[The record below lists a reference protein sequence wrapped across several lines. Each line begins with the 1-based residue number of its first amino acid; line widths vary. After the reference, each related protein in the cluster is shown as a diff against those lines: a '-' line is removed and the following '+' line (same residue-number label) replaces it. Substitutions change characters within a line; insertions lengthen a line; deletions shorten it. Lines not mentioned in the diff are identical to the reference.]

1 MTPARGRTA
10 FLVLACLTMQPPH
23 PAGAQDRTPTPSA
36 AELREAYPLRP
47 GPTPGAERSGVP
59 SGSGTGSVWQ
69 QPADGAPA
77 ASESVAPIAL
87 LAVFAFVAALGMRT
101 LPMYRRRRDSPP
113 QTVTSPAHENGSQAS
128 HTAADRRTNGRAP
141 GPDPDV
147 SLPAALVPPDRHR
160 RWTATIEWR
169 QPEAAPH
176 FSVVARAARGA
187 TETVLA
193 NSGPVE
199 WPPKTPASVQA
210 LGAAAAKLE
219 TSLVAAG
226 WEKLPPGRE
235 WYAKRF
241 SWEPAAKEPSGSPA
255 ASQPGSSRF
264 ARRAG

>member
-1 MTPARGRTA
+1 MTLVHRRTA
-10 FLVLACLTMQPPH
+10 FLVLASLAMLPPQ

-47 GPTPGAERSGVP
+47 SPTARAERTSAP
-59 SGSGTGSVWQ
+59 SGTGSGSVRQ
-69 QPADGAPA
+69 QPADTAPA
-77 ASESVAPIAL
+77 ASERVAPIAL
-87 LAVFAFVAALGMRT
+87 LAVFAFVAALAMLT
-101 LPMYRRRRDSPP
+101 LPRFRRMRERPP
-113 QTVTSPAHENGSQAS
+113 QTVKSLTRENGSQAT

-141 GPDPDV
+141 EPDPDA
-147 SLPAALVPPDRHR
+147 SLSADLVPPDRHR

-169 QPEAAPH
+169 QTEAASH

-193 NSGPVE
+193 DSGPVE
-199 WPPKTPASVQA
+199 WPPMSPASVQA

-226 WEKLPPGRE
+226 WKALPPGRE

-241 SWEPAAKEPSGSPA
+241 SWEPSGSPA
-255 ASQPGSSRF
+255 ARQPGSSRF

>member
-1 MTPARGRTA
+1 MVRRRTA
-10 FLVLACLTMQPPH
+10 FLVLASLTMLPPH

-47 GPTPGAERSGVP
+47 SPTAGAERTSAP
-59 SGSGTGSVWQ
+59 SGTGSGSGSVRQ
-69 QPADGAPA
+69 QPADTAPA
-77 ASESVAPIAL
+77 ASERVAPIAL
-87 LAVFAFVAALGMRT
+87 LAVFAFVAALAMLT
-101 LPMYRRRRDSPP
+101 LPRFRRRRERPP
-113 QTVTSPAHENGSQAS
+113 QTVTSLTRENGSQAP

-141 GPDPDV
+141 EPDPDV
-147 SLPAALVPPDRHR
+147 SLSADLVPPDRHR

-169 QPEAAPH
+169 QTEAASH

-193 NSGPVE
+193 DSGAVE
-199 WPPKTPASVQA
+199 WPPMSPAAVQA

-226 WEKLPPGRE
+226 WKALPPGRE

-255 ASQPGSSRF
+255 ARQPGSNRF